1 MSNFGKIN
9 KIYNEFLDLSKYGPL
24 PPSRA
29 CVGSKCL
36 PEDCHVQLSVVVDVK
51 NTGKEKINKNKGGL
65 HVQGRS
71 YWAPCNIGPYSQ
83 STWLNDDA
91 NQVSFISGQIGLVP
105 QSMEI
110 LGTPLTDQ
118 IVLAL
123 QHFDTLCE
131 TIGAQEKLLM
141 TCYISDESVLDS
153 VIKTWAF
160 YCSNMNHR
168 SDLWMDKSDDVEK
181 CLVLVKISELPRGAV
196 AEFGG
201 VTCKRLI
208 VDDNDSDTRKKG
220 KRMMMFQPAFGY
232 NRNFITGFV
241 DSREELELILEKT
254 PKSAQ
259 ITLYYNPK
267 EIITFHHHIGYYP
280 VEKLFDYRGK
290 EHRFGLHI
298 RS

>member
-1 MSNFGKIN
+1 
-9 KIYNEFLDLSKYGPL
+9 
-24 PPSRA
+24 
-29 CVGSKCL
+29 
-36 PEDCHVQLSVVVDVK
+36 
-51 NTGKEKINKNKGGL
+51 
-65 HVQGRS
+65 
-71 YWAPCNIGPYSQ
+71 
-83 STWLNDDA
+83 
-91 NQVSFISGQIGLVP
+91 
-105 QSMEI
+105 
-110 LGTPLTDQ
+110 
-118 IVLAL
+118 
-123 QHFDTLCE
+123 
-131 TIGAQEKLLM
+131 
-141 TCYISDESVLDS
+141 
-153 VIKTWAF
+153 
-160 YCSNMNHR
+160 
-168 SDLWMDKSDDVEK
+168 MDKSDDVEK

-208 VDDNDSDTRKKG
+208 VDDNDSDKKE
-220 KRMMMFQPAFGY
+220 REENDDVSTVFQKLNLNIEGFHNTTVSAFGY

-267 EIITFHHHIGYYP
+267 EIITFHHHIEYYP